1 MTYEAMAKQM
11 SEKDGFIAALD
22 QSGGSTPKALKL
34 YGVSEDAYS
43 NDEEMFAE
51 IHKMRTRI
59 IKSPAFSGDKVIGAI
74 LFERTMDGEV
84 DGTPT
89 ADYLWQ
95 KCGIVPFLKIDKGLA
110 DEENGVQLMKDMPG
124 LDDLLDRAKAKN
136 IFGTKERS
144 VINAANKAGIEAI
157 VAQQFEIGKQVLSH
171 DLMPIL
177 EPEVN
182 IKIADKAEAEDI
194 LLVTLQKYLAEVPE
208 GKQVMLKLSLPTK
221 PNLYKPLI
229 DDPRVMRVVALSG
242 GYSRAEA
249 NDILA
254 MNDGMIASFSR
265 ALTEGMSK
273 GQSDDE
279 FNSALDGA
287 IDSIY
292 QASRAAWGEFRFT
305 VMRTRR
311 IAAGF
316 FVFCHLICKPG
327 L

>member
-59 IKSPAFSGDKVIGAI
+59 IKSPSFSGDKVIGAI

-144 VINAANKAGIEAI
+144 VINAAHEAGIEAI

-171 DLMPIL
+171 GLMPIL

-249 NDILA
+249 NEILA
-254 MNDGMIASFSR
+254 KNDGMIASFSR
-265 ALTEGMSK
+265 ALTEGLNVKMT
-273 GQSDDE
+273 DAE
-279 FNSALDGA
+279 FNEALGQN
-287 IDSIY
+287 IEKIY
-292 QASRAAWGEFRFT
+292 QAS
-305 VMRTRR
+305 
-311 IAAGF
+311 
-316 FVFCHLICKPG
+316 IC
-327 L
+327 